1 METAHELE
9 VIRPWRRAT
18 IAVTLFAA
26 VEFVVLAGVGMAFL
40 GNPLANHFRASAAR
54 AGTPLHRDT
63 TPVPAK
69 KASLA
74 RNQVSVMVLNGG
86 GVSGAA
92 HAAADRVTATATSSA
107 SVGNARRRQPAHTDH
122 VPPRLRRR
130 RHSARTRPPRPDRAA
145 ARRDAPSRSCWERTS
160 CSFWAGSRVDLTAG
174 RVESTTRQGPG
185 PKMLW
190 SSVYA

>member
-1 METAHELE
+1 MDTAHELE

-40 GNPLANHFRASAAR
+40 GNPLANHLRASAAR

-74 RNQVSVMVLNGG
+74 RNLVSVMVLNGNG
-86 GVSGAA
+86 QAGAA
-92 HAAADRVTATATSSA
+92 HTAADRV
-107 SVGNARRRQPAHTDH
+107 
-122 VPPRLRRR
+122 
-130 RHSARTRPPRPDRAA
+130 
-145 ARRDAPSRSCWERTS
+145 
-160 CSFWAGSRVDLTAG
+160 
-174 RVESTTRQGPG
+174 
-185 PKMLW
+185 
-190 SSVYA
+190 